1 MFETSFFLMKP
12 DALKINPKVMLAWL
26 DLMKQ
31 IKLNNLKI
39 IACASFTLTY
49 DMLLKY
55 YPVLDFTKKT
65 MMPIELKEK
74 IINYQVGKER
84 EGKKH
89 IILVLQGVDVFKK
102 TQKIKKLIRGKYT
115 EWNKNIGRPE
125 NLLHAPDC
133 SQEAE
138 DSLHL
143 FCKQLNIYKN
153 KQFFIKYQK

>member
-1 MFETSFFLMKP
+1 
-12 DALKINPKVMLAWL
+12 MLAWL

-74 IINYQVGKER
+74 IINCDNLEDLKKIYSLVNKGKVIR
-84 EGKKH
+84 YT
-89 IILVLQGVDVFKK
+89 DSDNFVF
-102 TQKIKKLIRGKYT
+102 
-115 EWNKNIGRPE
+115 
-125 NLLHAPDC
+125 
-133 SQEAE
+133 
-138 DSLHL
+138 
-143 FCKQLNIYKN
+143 
-153 KQFFIKYQK
+153 